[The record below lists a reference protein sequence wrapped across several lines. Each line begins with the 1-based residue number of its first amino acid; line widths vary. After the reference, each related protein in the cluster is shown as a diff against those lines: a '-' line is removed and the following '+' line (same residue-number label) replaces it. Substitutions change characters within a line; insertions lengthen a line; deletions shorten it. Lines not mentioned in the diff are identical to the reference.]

1 MSLYNSVCT
10 VSLLS
15 IISNIVNFATV
26 FYISNV
32 AVKLFMFSN
41 SYTHPPK
48 TPASVPASFRRY
60 QAEGQ
65 RSPGFAHT
73 RQSEHPV
80 QRQNRQ
86 SGNLSA
92 SYSVHC
98 PVDVHSSAKCPAF
111 AERTWKPRQHQS
123 SCYTL
128 H

>member
-15 IISNIVNFATV
+15 IISNIVNLATV

-41 SYTHPPK
+41 SYTHLPG

-65 RSPGFAHT
+65 RSPDSAHT

-80 QRQNRQ
+80 RHQNRR
-86 SGNLSA
+86 SGNLLKN
-92 SYSVHC
+92 YSVHY
-98 PVDVHSSAKCPAF
+98 PADVRFSAGYPAF
-111 AERTWKPRQHQS
+111 AERTWRPRQHRS
-123 SCYTL
+123 FCYTL
-128 H
+128 Y

>member
-1 MSLYNSVCT
+1 MSLYNLVCT

-15 IISNIVNFATV
+15 IISNIVNLATV

-32 AVKLFMFSN
+32 AVKLFMPSN
-41 SYTHPPK
+41 SYTHPPG

-65 RSPGFAHT
+65 RSPDSVHT

-80 QRQNRQ
+80 RRQNRQ
-86 SGNLSA
+86 SGSLSA

-98 PVDVHSSAKCPAF
+98 PADVRSSVEYPSF
-111 AERTWKPRQHQS
+111 AERTWKLRQHRS
-123 SCYTL
+123 FCYTL